1 MHSGGGVACL
11 VSAYPE
17 ESAVLRRRIGKLIL
31 VLAADIIICL
41 GAQAQNTYHFH
52 KETASTGYS
61 LLSPAGPDA
70 AATTLTTAN
79 LKSLTGNVWIGNWA
93 SASGVPNTAGAVLA
107 NSIFQ
112 FPMDEQIC

>member
-52 KETASTGYS
+52 KETAST
-61 LLSPAGPDA
+61 
-70 AATTLTTAN
+70 ATHCSHPLD
-79 LKSLTGNVWIGNWA
+79 LM
-93 SASGVPNTAGAVLA
+93 P
-107 NSIFQ
+107 Q
-112 FPMDEQIC
+112 PRR